1 MQFPQKIPTLIGL
14 FLLIGV
20 IGSLIGGVEFV
31 SQLNTQAAATVI
43 PSQIKVSSI
52 TDSSAVISWLTESEV
67 TGFIELT
74 SPKKQLFYDQRDK
87 EGKLDKYKTHF
98 VSLTGL
104 SPQTIYS
111 FTINSH
117 NRAFPQT
124 TLSFKTHLPL
134 PGGSGLEP
142 AYGSV
147 ETTSGMPTTGAIIIL
162 TPVGGQPLAALT
174 QSSGSWIVSL
184 NIARTIDGGAYLS
197 LTEDR
202 LDEEIVIDYPGPATS
217 AFTDTLN
224 DSPVPNI
231 VIGKQYDFRREQG
244 NNFEKTSFLAK
255 SPNSSV
261 LGVNISP
268 TPLPAPSPLTI
279 TQPRSNAA
287 LPTDLPLFQ
296 GTGIPGNPVTLTI
309 GITHP
314 FSTSI
319 KIDADGLWRF
329 TPPKPLGA
337 GKHSITA
344 SSKDKSGRPVAL
356 THMFEIFKS
365 GTQVLGD
372 ATPSATLSPQPSL
385 TPTLTPILS
394 DTPTP
399 ESTSDG
405 QPMPVSGNELPTLI
419 ILISGFVLFTSGILF
434 LL

>member
-14 FLLIGV
+14 FLLVGI
-20 IGSLIGGVEFV
+20 IGSIIGGVEFV

-43 PSQIKVSSI
+43 PSQIKISSI
-52 TDSSAVISWLTESEV
+52 TDTSAVITWLTDNEV

-74 SPKKQLFYDQRDK
+74 SPKKQLFYDQRNT
-87 EGKLDKYKTHF
+87 EGILDKNKTHF

-111 FTINSH
+111 FTINSQ
-117 NRAFPQT
+117 NKAFPQNNLSFRT
-124 TLSFKTHLPL
+124 HSTLS
-134 PGGSGLEP
+134 GGSGLEP
-142 AYGSV
+142 AYGSI
-147 ETTSGMPTTGAIIIL
+147 ETTSGIPSAGAIIIL
-162 TPVGGQPLAALT
+162 TPVGGQPLAALV
-174 QSSGSWIVSL
+174 QPSGSWLISL
-184 NIARTIDGGAYLS
+184 NTARTADGNSYLN
-197 LTEDR
+197 LTTDR
-202 LDEEIVIDYPGPATS
+202 LDEEINIDYPNSVTTAL
-217 AFTDTLN
+217 TDTLN

-255 SPNSSV
+255 SPDSS
-261 LGVNISP
+261 L
-268 TPLPAPSPLTI
+268 APSPLTI
-279 TQPRSNAA
+279 AQPRSNAA

-296 GTGIPGNPVTLTI
+296 GTGIPGNSVTLTI

-314 FSTSI
+314 FSESI
-319 KIDADGLWRF
+319 KIDADGLWRY

-337 GKHSITA
+337 GKQSITA

-356 THMFEIFKS
+356 THIFEIFKS

-385 TPTLTPILS
+385 TPTPIPTLIN
-394 DTPTP
+394 TPTP

-419 ILISGFVLFTSGILF
+419 MLISGFILFTGGILF